1 MCGVKWRLHEQ
12 IRKAEQCIVSI
23 DHVTLETVSAS
34 FCKQATLYRNETLT
48 KSMANILPKKL
59 SYVSPWRKLY
69 FGHFTEWFDWQYAS
83 GDLGNFW
90 YQSGV
95 NALLTW
101 NNSIIHFITTVKCIY
116 SAICSCPDQSIVGR
130 VQGNRTRLFDKIV
143 SYSATSKWRYVI
155 FVKICGSCTVFT
167 TLSWKIS
174 CQSRTQNNSMMCPI
188 SGLRYFASSDKIAGK
203 YIWIEHYSHNVW
215 HIY

>member
-1 MCGVKWRLHEQ
+1 MPDNYDRHFVIQPWNVRSKMEVAWADKKGLAMHSVHWSCNIGNCLRFLLQTSNALPQWNPNKINGQYLAEEIIVCISVK
-12 IRKAEQCIVSI
+12 KIV
-23 DHVTLETVSAS
+23 
-34 FCKQATLYRNETLT
+34 
-48 KSMANILPKKL
+48 
-59 SYVSPWRKLY
+59 

-130 VQGNRTRLFDKIV
+130 VQGNKTRLFDKIV

-188 SGLRYFASSDKIAGK
+188 SG
-203 YIWIEHYSHNVW
+203 
-215 HIY
+215 